1 VGRANDLHKW
11 RKTKPSKIVGIDLA
25 RGNLEGAR
33 QGACVRYIQ
42 ENAKQKLP
50 PALFIEADMVQ
61 PLLEQDNRYIKIL
74 DKQQPAPTEYLQKF
88 VGLTE
93 FDVISCQFAIHYA
106 CESEETFRSFVGNL
120 SRHGKGLFFGTC
132 MDGQAVYS
140 QLLGKDG
147 HLFRSNNQV
156 FGEFTKQYADGEGWT
171 EEFGKAI
178 MVKLESFERPTKE
191 YLVPFGKVTEI
202 LKENGFEL
210 VGSTMF
216 SDEYASQTEYVLT
229 GDIQAF
235 SFLHRGFVFKRVE
248 APKPKVEEAKQEVEV
263 PMMDDEAAGQNEP
276 VAEEPKPAAPVEEE
290 KPKKKRVLK
299 AKVPKEEG
307 EPPVF
312 FFSGNPALNDHKEFS
327 NMHEAPIQIDG
338 MTFPTVEHYF
348 QWSKAKLFGDAEI
361 QNKIMKTASPKSVKT
376 YGKKVKGF
384 DEEAWN
390 EKKDSVMRTAVKAKL
405 MQHPDIL
412 KKLRE
417 TGTRPI
423 AEADPRG
430 KYWGIGTSAETS
442 KAKDPSRWPGQ
453 NKMGKILMELR
464 DELKE

>member
-1 VGRANDLHKW
+1 
-11 RKTKPSKIVGIDLA
+11 
-25 RGNLEGAR
+25 
-33 QGACVRYIQ
+33 
-42 ENAKQKLP
+42 
-50 PALFIEADMVQ
+50 
-61 PLLEQDNRYIKIL
+61 
-74 DKQQPAPTEYLQKF
+74 
-88 VGLTE
+88 
-93 FDVISCQFAIHYA
+93 
-106 CESEETFRSFVGNL
+106 
-120 SRHGKGLFFGTC
+120 
-132 MDGQAVYS
+132 MDGQKVYS
-140 QLLGKDG
+140 LLLGKDG
-147 HLFRSNNQV
+147 HVFRSNNQV
-156 FGEFTKQYADGEGWT
+156 FGEFTKEYADGEGWT
-171 EEFGKAI
+171 EEFGRTI

-210 VGSTMF
+210 LGSTTF
-216 SDEYASQTEYVLT
+216 EDEYVSQTEYVLT

-248 APKPKVEEAKQEVEV
+248 KKEEEPKQEVEI
-263 PMMDDEAAGQNEP
+263 PMTTEEP
-276 VAEEPKPAAPVEEE
+276 PKPAEEEKPKPAEEEE

-312 FFSGNPALNDHKEFS
+312 FFSGNPALNEFKMFS

-338 MTFPTVEHYF
+338 ITFPTVEHYF
-348 QWSKAKLFGDAEI
+348 QWSKAKMFGDAEA
-361 QNKIMKTASPKSVKT
+361 QAKILKTSSPKSVKA
-376 YGKKVKGF
+376 YGKKVKNF
-384 DEEAWN
+384 DEEAWK
-390 EKKDSVMRTAVKAKL
+390 EKRDQVMEVAVKAKL

-412 KKLRE
+412 KALRD

-442 KAKDPSRWPGQ
+442 KAKDPSRWPGE
-453 NKMGKILMELR
+453 NKMGKILMSLR

>member
-1 VGRANDLHKW
+1 
-11 RKTKPSKIVGIDLA
+11 
-25 RGNLEGAR
+25 
-33 QGACVRYIQ
+33 
-42 ENAKQKLP
+42 
-50 PALFIEADMVQ
+50 
-61 PLLEQDNRYIKIL
+61 
-74 DKQQPAPTEYLQKF
+74 
-88 VGLTE
+88 
-93 FDVISCQFAIHYA
+93 
-106 CESEETFRSFVGNL
+106 
-120 SRHGKGLFFGTC
+120 

-140 QLLGKDG
+140 LLLGKDG
-147 HLFRSNNQV
+147 HLFRANNQV
-156 FGEFTKQYADGEGWT
+156 FGEFTKQYADGESWT
-171 EEFGKAI
+171 EEFGKTI
-178 MVKLESFERPTKE
+178 TVKLESFERPTKE

-210 VGSTMF
+210 VGSNMF

-248 APKPKVEEAKQEVEV
+248 VVKPKEEEPKQEVEV
-263 PMMDDEAAGQNEP
+263 PMAPPEE
-276 VAEEPKPAAPVEEE
+276 EEPKPAVEEE

-299 AKVPKEEG
+299 AKVPKEETKP
-307 EPPVF
+307 EDEPVF
-312 FFSGNPALNDHKEFS
+312 FFMGNPALNDNKMFS
-327 NMHEAPIQIDG
+327 NMHEAPIQVDG
-338 MTFPTVEHYF
+338 ITFHTVEHYF
-348 QWSKAKLFGDAEI
+348 QWSKAKMFGDTEI
-361 QNKIMKTASPKSVKT
+361 QTKILNTASPKSAKA
-376 YGKKVKGF
+376 YGKKVKNF
-384 DEEAWN
+384 DAEAWN
-390 EKKDSVMRTAVKAKL
+390 EKRDSVMRTAVKAKL

-442 KAKDPSRWPGQ
+442 KAKDVSRWPGQ